1 MGVEAFDRMSDNL
14 SMALDQ
20 PSAARAFVFAL
31 RSSPLVLAAFLFP
44 ARRDAVARRFPTLA
58 LVYNRRMDIEGD
70 NPRLAGA
77 AFDRFAPF
85 YDLEFGAFADD
96 LPLYRGF
103 AARVGG
109 PVLELGCGTGRV
121 ALALAAAGHAVAAVD
136 LSPAMLARAR
146 EAAVCAGLAGSV
158 TLLEDDIRALGTL
171 GSARFALAFSA
182 INSFLHLETREDQL
196 AALAAVSRHLEPGGL
211 LILDLFPPHPDL
223 LAEHDGRLVHAAT
236 FRDPRTGERIDKFST
251 STLDPAEQRSETIF
265 FYDRLRADGTIERT
279 AAPFILRYIGRFE
292 LELLLER
299 AGFGEI
305 QIFGSYDLDPL
316 TAASERM
323 IAVAARGG

>member
-1 MGVEAFDRMSDNL
+1 MSDNL
-14 SMALDQ
+14 STALDQ
-20 PSAARAFVFAL
+20 PNAARAFAFAL
-31 RSSPLVLAAFLFP
+31 RSSPLASRPFSFP
-44 ARRDAVARRFPTLA
+44 PAETRAARRFPPLA
-58 LVYNRRMDIEGD
+58 LVYNRRMDIEED

-77 AFDRFAPF
+77 TFDRFAPF

-103 AARVGG
+103 AARAGG

-121 ALALAAAGHAVAAVD
+121 ALALAAAGHAVTAVD

-146 EAAVCAGLAGSV
+146 AAAARAGLAGRV
-158 TLLEDDIRALGTL
+158 TLLEDDIRSLKKLGE
-171 GSARFALAFSA
+171 ARFALAFSA

-196 AALAAVSRHLEPGGL
+196 AALAVVSRHLEPGGL
-211 LILDLFPPHPDL
+211 LILDLFPPHLEL
-223 LAEHDGRLVHAAT
+223 LAEHDGKLVHAAT

-299 AGFGEI
+299 AGFADLRLY
-305 QIFGSYDLDPL
+305 GSYDLDPF